1 MTRAGRQEREV
12 LRNEWGAGAEQGRS
26 AFGGETIGERS
37 ATVSLSEFYGSIT
50 RSLMS
55 GQPQLYSSPEPAVP
69 PSSGDEPVKSNDA
82 GPAHEPGKRTAPVW
96 LQRLSL
102 FVLVLFCVYLGV
114 LVMVLPWW
122 TRIWDRNEFIL
133 ARPWLAAIL
142 RNGAVRG
149 MISGLGLLDIWI
161 GISEAVHYR
170 DYRG

>member
-1 MTRAGRQEREV
+1 
-12 LRNEWGAGAEQGRS
+12 
-26 AFGGETIGERS
+26 
-37 ATVSLSEFYGSIT
+37 
-50 RSLMS
+50 MS
-55 GQPQLYSSPEPAVP
+55 GQPQLFPNPEPAVEDP
-69 PSSGDEPVKSNDA
+69 PVSQGETA
-82 GPAHEPGKRTAPVW
+82 KRSAPVW

-133 ARPWLAAIL
+133 ARPWLAAVL
-142 RNGAVRG
+142 HNGAVRG
-149 MISGLGLLDIWI
+149 LISGLGLLDIWI

>member
-1 MTRAGRQEREV
+1 
-12 LRNEWGAGAEQGRS
+12 
-26 AFGGETIGERS
+26 
-37 ATVSLSEFYGSIT
+37 
-50 RSLMS
+50 MS
-55 GQPQLYSSPEPAVP
+55 GQPQLYSSPEPVVQQAP
-69 PSSGDEPVKSNDA
+69 ASGDEPA
-82 GPAHEPGKRTAPVW
+82 KRTAPVW

-133 ARPWLAAIL
+133 ARPWLAAVL
-142 RNGAVRG
+142 HNGAVRG

>member
-1 MTRAGRQEREV
+1 VV
-12 LRNEWGAGAEQGRS
+12 LGVRDK
-26 AFGGETIGERS
+26 GEALCYCQVR
-37 ATVSLSEFYGSIT
+37 V
-50 RSLMS
+50 LMS
-55 GQPQLYSSPEPAVP
+55 GQPQLFPNPEPGAAHAP
-69 PSSGDEPVKSNDA
+69 TPGTAPSKESTRRS
-82 GPAHEPGKRTAPVW
+82 TPVW

-122 TRIWDRNEFIL
+122 TRIWDQNMFIQ
-133 ARPWLAAIL
+133 ARPRLAAVL
-142 RNGAVRG
+142 YNGAVRG